1 MGSVRSGA
9 DRLHERGPGG
19 EPDEIHANLL
29 ETADYWLS
37 VGLVLG
43 LREPDQARQLLHV
56 IEAYE
61 AERGELARD
70 AKSLI
75 GQVFE

>member
-1 MGSVRSGA
+1 MGSRPQSYS
-9 DRLHERGPGG
+9 
-19 EPDEIHANLL
+19 LL
-29 ETADYWLS
+29 
-37 VGLVLG
+37 
-43 LREPDQARQLLHV
+43 QARQLLHV